1 MAHTR
6 VRPIFLLALLVS
18 VGGLL
23 IADNGPNH
31 QLKQAFPVSLGTSG
45 GNVNNHSRAFCCSG
59 TLGSLVTKGGV
70 NYILSNNHILADTD
84 QATVGED
91 ISQPGLV
98 DVGCQVSQTN
108 IVADF
113 SQAVP
118 LGNNVDAALAAVRS
132 GAVTSTGNIID
143 VGVPA
148 SATATPTVGRGVA
161 KSGRTTG
168 LTCSS
173 IGSVNTDVNVQYQKG
188 CNKGKKFIISYTNQ
202 VVVNSSSF
210 SAGGDS
216 GSLIVTSDTAQPV
229 ALLYAGSSSSTIGN
243 PIQDVT
249 SALGVTF
256 VGGGTHA
263 VNCTGAA
270 GATSASLPDR
280 EVDRASAVKDQHAR
294 GLMSDPAVLGV
305 GIGAHP
311 QNPGEAVLVVYVE
324 TGRALGRPIPSQI
337 DGVRTVVVRTEPFR
351 AFGWNEKPQQTSSCS
366 AK

>member
-1 MAHTR
+1 
-6 VRPIFLLALLVS
+6 
-18 VGGLL
+18 
-23 IADNGPNH
+23 
-31 QLKQAFPVSLGTSG
+31 
-45 GNVNNHSRAFCCSG
+45 VNNHSRAFCCSG

-98 DVGCQVSQTN
+98 DVGCQASQAN

-118 LGNNVDAALAAVRS
+118 LGSNVDAALAAVRS
-132 GAVTSTGNIID
+132 GAVTSTGNILD

-229 ALLYAGSSSSTIGN
+229 ALLYAGSSSTTIGN

-249 SALGVTF
+249 SALGVNF

-263 VNCTGAA
+263 VSCAGAA
-270 GATSASLPDR
+270 GATSASSGPGAAGLSDR
-280 EVDRASAVKDQHAR
+280 EVDRATAVKDQHAG

-305 GIGAHP
+305 GVGAHP
-311 QNPGEAVLVVYVE
+311 QNPGEAVMVVYVE

-351 AFGWNEKPQQTSSCS
+351 AFGWNEKLEQTRSCS
-366 AK
+366 VK